1 MGDRLRACALRRSR
15 RSTRS
20 EGSRRPSRLRDGKGF
35 GPSTGLLRQGN
46 GAAKDIADG
55 VRTGITCL
63 EISCAD
69 IYCADIARAAAGRIH
84 ATEERHGVK
93 LAADFAAK
101 AEPSRG
107 CFNGSAS

>member
-69 IYCADIARAAAGRIH
+69 IARAAAGRIH